1 MGDKI
6 TVTRTF
12 ECDKKM
18 IPIIKE
24 LWDKG
29 YTTSGCCEGH
39 TVTSNIDG
47 DTYLSPC
54 YISFYGITE
63 IITNPQGYG
72 ISPRFEVPRGF
83 ELITPSKHF
92 WVLREKED
100 YNEDISPVEVLS
112 EWVNT
117 VKRIPS
123 GW

>member
-1 MGDKI
+1 MFFKSS
-6 TVTRTF
+6 F
-12 ECDKKM
+12 
-18 IPIIKE
+18 
-24 LWDKG
+24 
-29 YTTSGCCEGH
+29 H
-39 TVTSNIDG
+39 
-47 DTYLSPC
+47 TYLSPC